1 MELIF
6 VGLELLQRRV
16 VLSEHLHHHFN
27 TVSEWEGK
35 EKSVL
40 EHILQLRFVPP
51 VSGSSHFEE
60 SRAPEAETE
69 KYS

>member
-1 MELIF
+1 MYVRKLISPVYNGGGVRTMESVF

-35 EKSVL
+35 ERSIL
-40 EHILQLRFVPP
+40 ERILQL
-51 VSGSSHFEE
+51 
-60 SRAPEAETE
+60 
-69 KYS
+69 